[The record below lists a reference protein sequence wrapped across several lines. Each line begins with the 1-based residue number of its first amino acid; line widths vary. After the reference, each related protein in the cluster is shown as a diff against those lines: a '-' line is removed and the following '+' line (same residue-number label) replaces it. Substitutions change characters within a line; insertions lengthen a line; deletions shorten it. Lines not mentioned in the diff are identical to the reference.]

1 MRVALITGSCG
12 LVGSESSIFFSQKG
26 KWNIQ
31 TDNSSFELDYKDT
44 FSVPVGSNISIKIE
58 EKNESLLNCV
68 SQI

>member
-1 MRVALITGSCG
+1 M
-12 LVGSESSIFFSQKG
+12 
-26 KWNIQ
+26 
-31 TDNSSFELDYKDT
+31 DNSSIELDYKDT